1 MRALPLLAK
10 ATFAGFVVSLAVGLV
25 AAFGTRLGFWNYQ
38 FGLFALFPWSVGIGA
53 LTLAAGVVWVLW
65 AMIANDS
72 SGARYGLIGLI
83 GIIVVLA
90 NPVSE
95 FWEHH
100 GLPTVSDVSTD
111 TANPPPL
118 VSLLTQ
124 RQGAETK
131 PDYAGGE
138 TEVYEGKTSTMSL
151 LQHKYYGDVHT
162 AAILISP
169 ERLFK
174 RAVAAAYDMGW
185 TVVAIVPDEGR
196 IEATDTTFFF
206 GFTDDIVIRVK
217 PAGMGAKLDIRS
229 KARAKRGDDGRNI
242 KRVRDY
248 LATLATET
256 SI

>member
-10 ATFAGFVVSLAVGLV
+10 ATFAGFLISLAIGLV

-38 FGLFALFPWSVGIGA
+38 FGLFALFPWCVGTGA
-53 LTLAAGVVWVLW
+53 LTFVTGAVWVLW

-72 SGARYGLIGLI
+72 SGARWGLVGLIGV
-83 GIIVVLA
+83 IIVLV
-90 NPVSE
+90 NPVLY
-95 FWEHH
+95 FWDHH

-118 VSLLTQ
+118 ISLLTR

-131 PDYAGGE
+131 PGYAGGQ
-138 TEVYEGKTSTMSL
+138 TEIFDGKTSTQSL
-151 LQHKYYGDVHT
+151 LQHKYYGDIHT

-185 TVVAIVPDEGR
+185 NVVAIVPNEGR

-229 KARAKRGDDGRNI
+229 KARAERGDDGRNV
-242 KRVRDY
+242 KRVRDF